1 MPTLF
6 LEADLDLCQTDGM
19 TLLRLLP
26 LAFLLAFSVQA
37 RTAYATCPR
46 FFPGGQPPALVNQK
60 LQSRT
65 TLLCND
71 AYAVLASGVTHG
83 ALWSAEHPTAAS
95 LQSARGTERVNDF
108 HPEDRLPFAD
118 QAQVEDYRRSGYDRG
133 HMTPSG
139 DMPDAA
145 AQDQS
150 FSLANM
156 VPQTPQ
162 LNRGIWEGIE
172 SAMRH
177 LAEQQGEL
185 FLVTGPAFVGQEL
198 KSIGPDGVLV
208 PSSTW
213 KAVYDPRT
221 GGAGVY
227 VCKNTKTPTCVVVSV
242 AALVQAVGVDPFPAL
257 SPATKATAMAL
268 PQPEASPYAH
278 GGHRRH
284 RREGGDTPGVPEP

>member
-1 MPTLF
+1 
-6 LEADLDLCQTDGM
+6 M

-26 LAFLLAFSVQA
+26 LAFLLAVSVQA
-37 RTAYATCPR
+37 HAASATRPR
-46 FFPGGQPPALVNQK
+46 FSPGGQPPALVNQK
-60 LQSRT
+60 LESRT
-65 TLLCND
+65 TLLCSD

-95 LQSARGTERVNDF
+95 LEAARGVGRVNDF
-108 HPEDRLPFAD
+108 HPEDRLPAPD
-118 QAQVEDYRRSGYDRG
+118 QAQVEDCRRSGYDRG

-139 DMPDAA
+139 DMPGAA

-172 SAMRH
+172 SAVRH
-177 LAEQQGEL
+177 LTEQQGEL

-213 KAVYDPRT
+213 KAVYDPRA
-221 GGAGVY
+221 GGAGAY
-227 VCKNTKTPTCVVVSV
+227 VCRNTAAPTCEVVSV
-242 AALVQAVGVDPFPAL
+242 STLVRSVGIDPFPAL
-257 SPATKATAMAL
+257 SPSVKATAMAL
-268 PQPEASPYAH
+268 PQPEATPYAMKGH
-278 GGHRRH
+278 GRRRH
-284 RREGGDTPGVPEP
+284 RRRDLFDGTSSP